1 VPLEAG
7 DLVRRGGRHRLRV
20 DRSCHLGARE
30 RSAKVSS
37 ETIVLESINA
47 ELQDRFPLWQ
57 PSPYPNDMS

>member
-1 VPLEAG
+1 VPLAAG

-47 ELQDRFPLWQ
+47 EL
-57 PSPYPNDMS
+57 